1 MIENIRLSFQG
12 IWSHKMRSFLTM
24 LGIIIGIASI
34 ISIVSTIK
42 GTNEQIKKNLIGSGT
57 NTVQIQL
64 YQGDYQ
70 YEMLYNGLPDGI
82 PVRDETTMEKIK
94 SVKNVEDAA
103 FYTSRSDYNNSVYYG
118 NNGISGSQVF
128 GVDNSYFTTNGLV
141 LKSGRTFVDSD
152 FTDFHAAAII
162 DADTA
167 DSLFDGENPIGK
179 TIEISSIPFTVVG
192 VVDEDSKFEPVI
204 NSIDEYYTYYSD
216 SSASRIFV
224 PSSMWPA
231 LYSFDEPQ
239 NVAIRVSN
247 TEAMTDAGKAVA
259 EIMNTNV
266 TNSEIKYQAQDL
278 LKQAQDLQDLS
289 SSTNSQLIWIAS
301 ISLLVGGI
309 GVMNIM
315 LVSVTERTR
324 EIGLKKAIGA
334 KKSRILWQFLTEAAV
349 LTSLGGIV
357 GVGAGIGLAAI
368 ISRVTSAPVAISVP
382 SIIIAVVFSMVIGI
396 IFGLLKHNVR
406 YEDLDT
412 MDEATWDQVIQ
423 YGIEFAAEVCK
434 SFNNSVSKEFAEA
447 RKYQP

>member
-57 NTVQIQL
+57 NTGQIQL

-192 VVDEDSKFEPVI
+192 IVDEDSKFEPVI
-204 NSIDEYYTYYSD
+204 NSIDEYYTYYSN

-396 IFGLLKHNVR
+396 IFGLLPSFK
-406 YEDLDT
+406 
-412 MDEATWDQVIQ
+412 
-423 YGIEFAAEVCK
+423 AANLNPIDALRHE
-434 SFNNSVSKEFAEA
+434 
-447 RKYQP
+447 

>member
-179 TIEISSIPFTVVG
+179 TIEISGIPFTVVG
-192 VVDEDSKFEPVI
+192 IVDEDSKFEPVI

-216 SSASRIFV
+216 SSVSRIFV

-396 IFGLLKHNVR
+396 IFGLLPSFK
-406 YEDLDT
+406 
-412 MDEATWDQVIQ
+412 
-423 YGIEFAAEVCK
+423 AANLNPIDALRHE
-434 SFNNSVSKEFAEA
+434 
-447 RKYQP
+447 

>member
-192 VVDEDSKFEPVI
+192 IVDEDSKFEPVI
-204 NSIDEYYTYYSD
+204 NSIDEYYTYYSN

-266 TNSEIKYQAQDL
+266 TNGEIKYQAQDL

-334 KKSRILWQFLTEAAV
+334 KKGRILWQFLTEAAV

-357 GVGAGIGLAAI
+357 GVGAGIGLAEI

-396 IFGLLKHNVR
+396 IFGLLPSFK
-406 YEDLDT
+406 
-412 MDEATWDQVIQ
+412 
-423 YGIEFAAEVCK
+423 AANLNPIDALRHE
-434 SFNNSVSKEFAEA
+434 
-447 RKYQP
+447 

>member
-179 TIEISSIPFTVVG
+179 TIEISGIPFTVVG
-192 VVDEDSKFEPVI
+192 IVDEDSKFEPVI
-204 NSIDEYYTYYSD
+204 NSIDEYYTYYSN

-239 NVAIRVSN
+239 NVAIRVST
-247 TEAMTDAGKAVA
+247 TEAMTGAGKAVA

-396 IFGLLKHNVR
+396 IFGLLPSFK
-406 YEDLDT
+406 
-412 MDEATWDQVIQ
+412 
-423 YGIEFAAEVCK
+423 AANLNPIDALRHE
-434 SFNNSVSKEFAEA
+434 
-447 RKYQP
+447 

>member
-103 FYTSRSDYNNSVYYG
+103 FYTSRNDYNNSVYYG

-128 GVDNSYFTTNGLV
+128 GVDNRYFTTNGLV

-167 DSLFDGENPIGK
+167 DSLFDGETPIGK

-192 VVDEDSKFEPVI
+192 IVDEDSKFEPVI

-259 EIMNTNV
+259 EIMNANV

-357 GVGAGIGLAAI
+357 GVGAGIGLAEI

-396 IFGLLKHNVR
+396 IFGLLPSFK
-406 YEDLDT
+406 
-412 MDEATWDQVIQ
+412 
-423 YGIEFAAEVCK
+423 AANLNPIDALRHE
-434 SFNNSVSKEFAEA
+434 
-447 RKYQP
+447 

>member
-192 VVDEDSKFEPVI
+192 IVDEDSKFEPVI

-247 TEAMTDAGKAVA
+247 TEVMTDAGKAVA

-396 IFGLLKHNVR
+396 IFGLLPSFK
-406 YEDLDT
+406 
-412 MDEATWDQVIQ
+412 
-423 YGIEFAAEVCK
+423 AANLNPIDALRHE
-434 SFNNSVSKEFAEA
+434 
-447 RKYQP
+447 

>member
-82 PVRDETTMEKIK
+82 PVRDETTMERIK

-204 NSIDEYYTYYSD
+204 NSIDEYYTYYSN

-396 IFGLLKHNVR
+396 IFGLLPSFK
-406 YEDLDT
+406 
-412 MDEATWDQVIQ
+412 
-423 YGIEFAAEVCK
+423 AANLNPIDALRHE
-434 SFNNSVSKEFAEA
+434 
-447 RKYQP
+447 

>member
-128 GVDNSYFTTNGLV
+128 GVDNRYFTTNGLV

-357 GVGAGIGLAAI
+357 GVGAGIGLAEI

-396 IFGLLKHNVR
+396 IFGLLPSFK
-406 YEDLDT
+406 
-412 MDEATWDQVIQ
+412 
-423 YGIEFAAEVCK
+423 AANLNPIDALRHE
-434 SFNNSVSKEFAEA
+434 
-447 RKYQP
+447 

>member
-57 NTVQIQL
+57 NTVQIQM

-152 FTDFHAAAII
+152 FSDFHAAAII

-396 IFGLLKHNVR
+396 IFGLLPSFK
-406 YEDLDT
+406 
-412 MDEATWDQVIQ
+412 
-423 YGIEFAAEVCK
+423 AANLNPIDALRHE
-434 SFNNSVSKEFAEA
+434 
-447 RKYQP
+447 

>member
-192 VVDEDSKFEPVI
+192 IVDEDSKFEPVI
-204 NSIDEYYTYYSD
+204 NSIDEYYTYYSN

-259 EIMNTNV
+259 EIMNANV

-357 GVGAGIGLAAI
+357 GVGAGIGLAEI

-382 SIIIAVVFSMVIGI
+382 SIIIAVVFSMIIGI
-396 IFGLLKHNVR
+396 IFGLLPSFK
-406 YEDLDT
+406 
-412 MDEATWDQVIQ
+412 
-423 YGIEFAAEVCK
+423 AANLNPIDALRHE
-434 SFNNSVSKEFAEA
+434 
-447 RKYQP
+447 

>member
-179 TIEISSIPFTVVG
+179 TIEISGIPFTVVG
-192 VVDEDSKFEPVI
+192 IVDEDSKFEPVI
-204 NSIDEYYTYYSD
+204 NSIDEYYTYYSN

-231 LYSFDEPQ
+231 LYFFDEPQ

-396 IFGLLKHNVR
+396 IFGLLPSFK
-406 YEDLDT
+406 
-412 MDEATWDQVIQ
+412 
-423 YGIEFAAEVCK
+423 AANLNPIDALRHE
-434 SFNNSVSKEFAEA
+434 
-447 RKYQP
+447 

>member
-103 FYTSRSDYNNSVYYG
+103 FYTSRSDYNNSVYYS

-192 VVDEDSKFEPVI
+192 IVDEDSKFEPVI
-204 NSIDEYYTYYSD
+204 NSIDEYYTYYSN

-396 IFGLLKHNVR
+396 IFGLLPSFK
-406 YEDLDT
+406 
-412 MDEATWDQVIQ
+412 
-423 YGIEFAAEVCK
+423 AANLNPIDALRHE
-434 SFNNSVSKEFAEA
+434 
-447 RKYQP
+447 

>member
-179 TIEISSIPFTVVG
+179 TIEISGIPFTVVG
-192 VVDEDSKFEPVI
+192 IVDEDSKFEPVI
-204 NSIDEYYTYYSD
+204 NSIDEYYTYYSN

-266 TNSEIKYQAQDL
+266 TNSEIKYQALDL
-278 LKQAQDLQDLS
+278 LKLAQDLQDLS

-396 IFGLLKHNVR
+396 IFGLLPSFK
-406 YEDLDT
+406 
-412 MDEATWDQVIQ
+412 
-423 YGIEFAAEVCK
+423 AANLNPIDALRHE
-434 SFNNSVSKEFAEA
+434 
-447 RKYQP
+447 

>member
-179 TIEISSIPFTVVG
+179 TIEISGIPFTVVG
-192 VVDEDSKFEPVI
+192 IVDEDSKFEPVI
-204 NSIDEYYTYYSD
+204 NSIDEYYTYYSN

-247 TEAMTDAGKAVA
+247 AEAMTDAGKAVA

-396 IFGLLKHNVR
+396 IFGLLPSFK
-406 YEDLDT
+406 
-412 MDEATWDQVIQ
+412 
-423 YGIEFAAEVCK
+423 AANLNPIDALRHE
-434 SFNNSVSKEFAEA
+434 
-447 RKYQP
+447 

>member
-70 YEMLYNGLPDGI
+70 YEMLSNGLPDGI

-179 TIEISSIPFTVVG
+179 TIEISGIPFTVVG
-192 VVDEDSKFEPVI
+192 IVDEDSKFEPVI

-396 IFGLLKHNVR
+396 IFGLLPSFK
-406 YEDLDT
+406 
-412 MDEATWDQVIQ
+412 
-423 YGIEFAAEVCK
+423 AANLNPIDALRHE
-434 SFNNSVSKEFAEA
+434 
-447 RKYQP
+447 

>member
-357 GVGAGIGLAAI
+357 GVGAGIGLAAS

-396 IFGLLKHNVR
+396 IFGLLPSFK
-406 YEDLDT
+406 
-412 MDEATWDQVIQ
+412 
-423 YGIEFAAEVCK
+423 AANLNPIDALRHE
-434 SFNNSVSKEFAEA
+434 
-447 RKYQP
+447 

>member
-179 TIEISSIPFTVVG
+179 TIEISGIPFTVVG
-192 VVDEDSKFEPVI
+192 IVDEDSKFEPVI

-239 NVAIRVSN
+239 NVAIRVSD

-357 GVGAGIGLAAI
+357 GVGAGIGLAEI

-396 IFGLLKHNVR
+396 IFGLLPSFK
-406 YEDLDT
+406 
-412 MDEATWDQVIQ
+412 
-423 YGIEFAAEVCK
+423 AANLNPIDALRHE
-434 SFNNSVSKEFAEA
+434 
-447 RKYQP
+447 

>member
-128 GVDNSYFTTNGLV
+128 GVDYSYFTTNGLV

-396 IFGLLKHNVR
+396 IFGLLPSFK
-406 YEDLDT
+406 
-412 MDEATWDQVIQ
+412 
-423 YGIEFAAEVCK
+423 AANLNPIDALRHE
-434 SFNNSVSKEFAEA
+434 
-447 RKYQP
+447 

>member
-192 VVDEDSKFEPVI
+192 IVDEDSKFEPFI
-204 NSIDEYYTYYSD
+204 NSIDEYYTYYSN

-396 IFGLLKHNVR
+396 IFGLLPSFK
-406 YEDLDT
+406 
-412 MDEATWDQVIQ
+412 
-423 YGIEFAAEVCK
+423 AANLNPIDALRHE
-434 SFNNSVSKEFAEA
+434 
-447 RKYQP
+447 

>member
-1 MIENIRLSFQG
+1 MIENISLSFQG

-396 IFGLLKHNVR
+396 IFGLLPSFK
-406 YEDLDT
+406 
-412 MDEATWDQVIQ
+412 
-423 YGIEFAAEVCK
+423 AANLNPIDALRHE
-434 SFNNSVSKEFAEA
+434 
-447 RKYQP
+447 

>member
-141 LKSGRTFVDSD
+141 LKSGRTFVESD

-192 VVDEDSKFEPVI
+192 IVDEDSKFEPVI

-259 EIMNTNV
+259 EIMNANV

-357 GVGAGIGLAAI
+357 GVGAGIGLAEI

-396 IFGLLKHNVR
+396 IFGFLPSFK
-406 YEDLDT
+406 
-412 MDEATWDQVIQ
+412 
-423 YGIEFAAEVCK
+423 AANLNPIDALRHE
-434 SFNNSVSKEFAEA
+434 
-447 RKYQP
+447 

>member
-118 NNGISGSQVF
+118 NNSISGSQIF

-192 VVDEDSKFEPVI
+192 IVDEDSKFEPVI

-266 TNSEIKYQAQDL
+266 TNGEIKYQAQDL

-357 GVGAGIGLAAI
+357 GVGAGIGLAEI
-368 ISRVTSAPVAISVP
+368 ISHVTSAPVAISVP

-396 IFGLLKHNVR
+396 IFGLLPSFK
-406 YEDLDT
+406 
-412 MDEATWDQVIQ
+412 
-423 YGIEFAAEVCK
+423 AANLNPIDALRHE
-434 SFNNSVSKEFAEA
+434 
-447 RKYQP
+447 